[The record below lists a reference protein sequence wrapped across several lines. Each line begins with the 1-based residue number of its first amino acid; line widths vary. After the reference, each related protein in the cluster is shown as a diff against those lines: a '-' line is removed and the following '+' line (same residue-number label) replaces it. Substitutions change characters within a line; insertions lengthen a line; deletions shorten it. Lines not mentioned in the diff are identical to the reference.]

1 MVWVTEWNQFEQFS
15 SNVVISND
23 ELQALTCAASL
34 IMKVIGE
41 EWDMSDPQ
49 VKDNA
54 LFISDQFAAL
64 NWRDGMRFFNECEAN
79 KNNTQ
84 QVKVYERAPD
94 TRIWPIKLLRS
105 IGPMK
110 EFDVDAFMKDSY
122 PPPPMCASPVW
133 DGGNC
138 DCDLCRNCG

>member
-1 MVWVTEWNQFEQFS
+1 MVWITEWNQFEQFS
-15 SNVVISND
+15 SNVVVSND

-34 IMKVIGE
+34 IMKVISE
-41 EWDMSDPQ
+41 EWDMSDSQ

-79 KNNTQ
+79 KKNTQ
-84 QVKVYERAPD
+84 QVKVYEREPD

-105 IGPMK
+105 IAPK
-110 EFDVDAFMKDSY
+110 EFDLEAFMKDSY
-122 PPPPMCASPVW
+122 PPPPVN
-133 DGGNC
+133 G
-138 DCDLCRNCG
+138 